1 MSSFE
6 QQFSLWEPHFEE
18 YRRLLRYRHKGPQ
31 PRYIIGKVEKFWRYL
46 RRRKILPQ
54 TLQSSHLEA
63 YAQALKSGSLCI
75 DVEHY
80 RDSTVKTYLSV
91 ATLWSRH
98 LYRRG
103 FVLQEP
109 LPDPRVSPSLRK
121 VSSQAPLSK
130 DQVQR
135 ILELPD
141 LSKPWGLRD
150 RAILEVIYGSG
161 LRISEAASLT
171 LESLDLDSRTLH
183 LKNTKNNWDRCVPIA
198 RPAAS
203 FLLRY
208 LQEARHHMQG
218 PRTGTALWLT
228 FHRRILQTET
238 LTDLA
243 CNYSDQLD
251 FKFTMHQ
258 LRHACATHLLEAGA
272 NIRLIAELLG
282 HSDIES
288 TGLYAR
294 AQLGELRKVHRR
306 SHPRG

>member
-6 QQFSLWEPHFEE
+6 QQFTRWEPHFEE
-18 YRRLLRYRHKGPQ
+18 YRRLLKYRHRTVS
-31 PRYIIGKVEKFWRYL
+31 PRKVAVKVEKFWRFL

-54 TLQSSHLEA
+54 TLQPKHLEA
-63 YAQALKSGSLCI
+63 YVRALKSGSLCV
-75 DVEHY
+75 DVDHY
-80 RDSTVKTYLSV
+80 RSFTVSV
-91 ATLWSRH
+91 YYSAAALWSHH
-98 LYRRG
+98 LYRKG
-103 FVLQEP
+103 FVLQDP
-109 LPDPRVSPSLRK
+109 RPDPRVARAPRKTLPSK
-121 VSSQAPLSK
+121 PLTK
-130 DQVQR
+130 DQVHR
-135 ILELPD
+135 ILQLPD

-171 LESLDLDSRTLH
+171 LGSIALEEHTLH
-183 LKNTKNNWDRCVPIA
+183 LKNTKNRWDRCVPVT

-203 FLLRY
+203 FLERY
-208 LQEARHHMQG
+208 LQEGRHRMQG
-218 PRTGTALWLT
+218 PRTGNALWLT
-228 FHRRILQTET
+228 YHRRVLQADTF
-238 LTDLA
+238 TDLA
-243 CNYSDQLD
+243 GDYSARLD

-294 AQLGELRKVHRR
+294 AQLAELQRVHGR